1 MLIVPAID
9 LVQGR
14 CVRLYQG
21 DYSRQVT
28 YAQDPVQQALKFQ
41 AAKFRRLHIVDLD
54 GAKSGSGENR
64 EVIDQIIQA
73 VQIPVQ
79 VGGGVRS
86 EEDVSQL
93 LGYGAQYVILGTV
106 AVKEPATVS
115 RWIKKWG
122 GESFIVSLD
131 LRRGKLQCRG
141 WTESSAVGV
150 EELLTRCASWGVDRM
165 ICTDV
170 ERDGTMEQPNF
181 DTYRELLS
189 RLPPAAFLMAAGGV
203 CLPEHLVQF
212 REIGVHGAV
221 VGRALYEGQIPWEV
235 LADAG

>member
-1 MLIVPAID
+1 MPAID
-9 LVQGR
+9 LVQGK
-14 CVRLYQG
+14 CVRLYRG
-21 DYSRQVT
+21 DYSKQMT
-28 YAQDPVQQALKFQ
+28 YSEDPVEQALKFQ
-41 AAKFRRLHIVDLD
+41 TAKFLRLHVVDLD

-64 EVIDQIIQA
+64 EVIGQIIQT
-73 VQIPVQ
+73 VRIPVQ

-93 LGYGAQYVILGTV
+93 LGFGARYVILSTV

-115 RWIKKWG
+115 QWVKKWG

-141 WTESSAVGV
+141 WTETSAVGV
-150 EELLTRCASWGVDRM
+150 DEVIARCADWGVQQM

-170 ERDGTMEQPNF
+170 ERDGTMEQPHF
-181 DTYRELLS
+181 DTYANLLS
-189 RLPPAAFLMAAGGV
+189 RLPPGAFLMAAGGV
-203 CLPEHLVQF
+203 CLPEHLAQLS
-212 REIGVHGAV
+212 EMGVHGAV
-221 VGRALYEGQIPWEV
+221 VGRALYEGQISWKV

>member
-1 MLIVPAID
+1 MPAID
-9 LVQGR
+9 LVQGK
-14 CVRLYQG
+14 CVRLYRG
-21 DYSRQVT
+21 DYSKQMT

-41 AAKFRRLHIVDLD
+41 AAKFRRLHVVDLD
-54 GAKSGSGENR
+54 AAKSGCGENR
-64 EVIDQIIQA
+64 EVINQIIQA

-79 VGGGVRS
+79 VGGGVRG

-93 LGYGAQYVILGTV
+93 LGFGARYVILGTV
-106 AVKEPATVS
+106 AVKEPAKVS
-115 RWIKKWG
+115 RWVTQWDR
-122 GESFIVSLD
+122 ESFIVSLD

-150 EELLTRCASWGVDRM
+150 DELIARCANWGVEQV

-170 ERDGTMEQPNF
+170 ERDGTMEQPSF
-181 DTYRELLS
+181 DTYGELLS

-203 CLPEHLVQF
+203 CLPEHLVQL

-235 LADAG
+235 LAGVG